1 MSDQSIA
8 SMRSLLNQRGVL
20 LAPLAGV
27 SDLVFRQIN
36 REHKADLTYTE
47 MVSAKGL
54 SYANEK
60 TRHLLDLAENED
72 IVAVQV
78 FGHEPEVIARE
89 AAWIEEQLQDRL
101 AYIDI
106 NMGCP
111 ARKIVSKGDGSA
123 LMKTPELAS
132 RIVECASE
140 AINHPVTVKFRRGY
154 NTGDETCVEFAKRM
168 EQAGAAGC
176 AVHGRFAMQM
186 YSGRADWDAIHRV
199 VDAVEIP
206 VIGNGDIT
214 SGQDALNMLGETG
227 CAAIMIGRAAQGNP
241 WIFEEVKAAKEG
253 VAWNPPSATE
263 RIQLAKRHAELMS
276 HLPGKPLS
284 RMRKHAMWYVAGLPG
299 ASIARGKFNLCNT
312 LDDFNTVFDELLAYE
327 N

>member
-132 RIVECASE
+132 RIVESASQ

-168 EQAGAAGC
+168 EQAGAAAC

-186 YSGRADWDAIHRV
+186 YSGHADWDAIRRV
-199 VDAVEIP
+199 VDAVKIP

-253 VAWNPPSATE
+253 VAWNPPSENE
-263 RIQLAKRHAELMS
+263 RIQLAKRHAELIS

>member
-132 RIVECASE
+132 RIVESASQ

-168 EQAGAAGC
+168 EQAGAAAC

-186 YSGRADWDAIHRV
+186 YSGHADWDAIHRV
-199 VDAVEIP
+199 VDAVKIP

-241 WIFEEVKAAKEG
+241 WIFRQIADAMAGKAAVEPTNEEKFDVLRWHLYALAQLKGEA
-253 VAWNPPSATE
+253 VAVREAQVMQESLFDSHPKAAVTADYAAFVKDYLNQEDEHHA
-263 RIQLAKRHAELMS
+263 QKRM
-276 HLPGKPLS
+276 
-284 RMRKHAMWYVAGLPG
+284 
-299 ASIARGKFNLCNT
+299 
-312 LDDFNTVFDELLAYE
+312 
-327 N
+327 